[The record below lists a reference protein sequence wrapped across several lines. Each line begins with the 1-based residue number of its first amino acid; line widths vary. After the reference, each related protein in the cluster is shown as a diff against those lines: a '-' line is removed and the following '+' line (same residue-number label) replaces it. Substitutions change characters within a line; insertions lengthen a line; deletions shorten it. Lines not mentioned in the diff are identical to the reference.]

1 MRVPLAVRLE
11 NVFVS
16 YVAYVWTA
24 LWPARLAVYYPLPAS
39 FPPWKPIAAAVAL
52 VVATVAVVRSSRP
65 YLVTGWLW
73 YLGTLVPVI
82 GFVQIGGRALADRYT
97 YVPFIGLFIMMAWGI
112 PELAARWHVRPRL
125 VAGAA
130 ATAVVACAV
139 TTWIQVGYWRD
150 SVALFRHALAVA
162 PDNFVAHANLGVAL
176 QEQGDIEGAAAH
188 LEASFATN
196 PDGDATFNLANV
208 RLAQQR
214 LPEAVA
220 LYEESLRL
228 EPDRVKTLYKLANAL
243 GQLGRTDD
251 AIGRYREALRL
262 DPGDV
267 DVRNNLG
274 ITLLRAG
281 RLDDA
286 GAELEAALRR
296 APNDPDVHRN
306 LGALYA
312 QREDWT
318 RAVAE
323 YETAHRALP
332 DDAGLIEDLSFAL
345 VSAGRAAEAG
355 RLLED
360 AVARLPGATRLVGAL
375 AWLRATSKDARLRD
389 GAEAMRL
396 AERACTAERTPDCLD
411 TLAAAYAEAGR
422 FADALDAVRAALED
436 ADTSE
441 EFRDELRERQALY
454 ESGKPYRAP

>member
-1 MRVPLAVRLE
+1 VTRRKHPPRAPQPTIAPSRLPARDRWILVALVIVPLAVYDR
-11 NVFVS
+11 
-16 YVAYVWTA
+16 
-24 LWPARLAVYYPLPAS
+24 
-39 FPPWKPIAAAVAL
+39 
-52 VVATVAVVRSSRP
+52 
-65 YLVTGWLW
+65 VTG
-73 YLGTLVPVI
+73 YD
-82 GFVQIGGRALADRYT
+82 FVT
-97 YVPFIGLFIMMAWGI
+97 Y
-112 PELAARWHVRPRL
+112 
-125 VAGAA
+125 
-130 ATAVVACAV
+130 
-139 TTWIQVGYWRD
+139 
-150 SVALFRHALAVA
+150 
-162 PDNFVAHANLGVAL
+162 VAHANLGVAL
-176 QEQGDIEGAAAH
+176 QEQGDLEGAAAH
-188 LEASFATN
+188 LEASFAIN
-196 PDGDATFNLANV
+196 PDADAAFNLANV

-214 LPEAVA
+214 LPESVA

-228 EPDRVKTLYKLANAL
+228 EPGRVKTLYNLANAL

-286 GAELEAALRR
+286 GAELEAAVRL

-306 LGALYA
+306 LGTLHA
-312 QREDWT
+312 QRDEWT

-332 DDAGLIEDLSFAL
+332 DDAGLVEDLSLAL
-345 VSAGRAAEAG
+345 VSAGQAAEAG

-389 GAEAMRL
+389 GAEAVRL
-396 AERACTAERTPDCLD
+396 AERACMAERTPDCLD

-422 FADALDAVRAALED
+422 FADALDALRAALKD